1 MRVRFKKMQALGN
14 DFVVLDGVRQ
24 ALDIGP
30 RQAARIA
37 DRRLGVGCDQILLAE
52 AAETADFRLRI
63 FNADGSEVGQCGNG
77 ARCLARFLREEGLTA
92 KRDIVV
98 ETTSGKLGLHVNGV
112 GTVAVDMGIP
122 TFEPRRI
129 PFASDVMLPSYELGV
144 DDRNVTVSVV
154 GIGNP
159 HAVCIVDDVEAA
171 PVAEFGPK
179 IETHPWFPERTNVG
193 FMQILDR
200 TTIKLRVHERGAG
213 ETRACGSGACAA
225 VVVGNRIGVLEG
237 SVRVMLP
244 GGVLQ
249 IAWGGVGESVIMTGP
264 AENVFEGSLDLD
276 EL

>member
-1 MRVRFKKMQALGN
+1 MQALGN

-24 ALDIGP
+24 AFEIGP

-37 DRRLGVGCDQILLAE
+37 DRRMGVGCDQILLAE
-52 AAETADFRLRI
+52 PAETADFRFRI

-98 ETTSGKLGLHVNGV
+98 ETSSGQLGLRVNGV
-112 GTVAVDMGIP
+112 NTVAVDMGIP

-129 PFASDVMLPSYELGV
+129 PFASDVMLPSYELDV
-144 DDRNVTVSVV
+144 DGRNVTVSVV

-159 HAVCIVDDVEAA
+159 HAVCIVDDIAAA
-171 PVAEFGPK
+171 PVAELGPV

-200 TTIKLRVHERGAG
+200 TAIRLRVHERGVG

-225 VVVGNRIGVLEG
+225 VVVGNRLGILEG

-244 GGVLQ
+244 GGALQ
-249 IAWGGVGESVIMTGP
+249 IAWGGVGEPVIMTGP

>member
-24 ALDIGP
+24 AFEIGP

-37 DRRLGVGCDQILLAE
+37 DRRMGVGCDQILLAE
-52 AAETADFRLRI
+52 PAETADFRFRI

-98 ETTSGKLGLHVNGV
+98 ETSSGQLGLRVNGV
-112 GTVAVDMGIP
+112 NTVAVDMGIP

-129 PFASDVMLPSYELGV
+129 PFASDVMLPCYELDV
-144 DDRNVTVSVV
+144 DGRNVTVSVV

-159 HAVCIVDDVEAA
+159 HAVCIVDDIAAA
-171 PVAEFGPK
+171 PVAELGPV

-200 TTIKLRVHERGAG
+200 TAIRLRVHERGVG

-225 VVVGNRIGVLEG
+225 VVVGNRLGILEG

-244 GGVLQ
+244 GGALQ
-249 IAWGGVGESVIMTGP
+249 IAWGGVGEPVIMTGP